1 MIVIDTESV
10 APVAELDEAVPYVPN
25 KLTAKVAAVVLSDN
39 TVVVV
44 VEFVAVSVSVV
55 GITTACDGTE
65 LRTLRPKAAAA
76 TSAMRLKFVFV
87 DIISFR

>member
-1 MIVIDTESV
+1 MVMETES
-10 APVAELDEAVPYVPN
+10 PAEAEPEEGVGLAVPK
-25 KLTAKVAAVVLSDN
+25 KLTPKVAAVVLSDN

-65 LRTLRPKAAAA
+65 LRTPRPKAAAA